1 MQGTRGIVLFAHG
14 SSDPRWR
21 APTEAVAAEIKR
33 CDPEVRVLC
42 AYLERT
48 EPDLP
53 TAVNQL
59 AAAGARRI
67 SVLPIFL
74 GSGKHVRDDLPR
86 QLTAL
91 QAAHPQLQLSL
102 LPMVGENPQLIALL
116 AQIALEN

>member
-33 CDPEVRVLC
+33 RNPEVRVLC